1 MATAQF
7 GFDAVLNY
15 MIGGVGGGGTWTEL
29 KNMQDNKLDLT
40 SDEADVTVRGSGGW
54 KATAAAIKD
63 ASVSFDMIWDP
74 TNAGFTAIKDAYFNN
89 TVIGLQI
96 LDKAAGEGLEA
107 DFVITNFSRNE
118 PVNDVLKVSVTAKV
132 SFVNTPPVWI

>member
-15 MIGGVGGGGTWTEL
+15 MVGGVGGGGTWVEL
-29 KNMQDNKLDLT
+29 LNMQDNKLDLT
-40 SDEADVTVRGSGGW
+40 SNESDITVRGSGGW
-54 KATAAAIKD
+54 KATAASIKD

-74 TNAGFTAIKDAYFNN
+74 ADPGFTAIKDAFFNDA
-89 TVIGLQI
+89 VIGMQV
-96 LDKAAGEGLEA
+96 LDKVGGTGIEA

-118 PVNDVLKVSVTAKV
+118 PVNDVLKASVTAKV
-132 SFVNTPPVWI
+132 SYVNTAPVWI